1 METMYYIGLDVH
13 KRTISYCM
21 KDGSGTIRAQGT
33 IPATRFHLDRWMKT
47 LPQPWT
53 AAMEATLFTGWIYDH
68 LRPHAAALKVAHP
81 LMLRAIAAAKKKNDR
96 IDATKICDCLRC
108 DFLPECYM
116 ASTEIRERRRTLR
129 YRNLLVRQ
137 AVQMKNKIAVLL
149 MEAGVSYN
157 KQKLHKV
164 GYFRELLATNQDIDD
179 GLKSLLRL
187 CRETVVRLGKTES
200 ALVRSLQRDSL
211 LLERV
216 ERLMTIPA
224 VGPITALTWALEIG
238 EVQRFSSI
246 KKAISYCGL
255 CGAEKSSG
263 NTIQRTPLS
272 KQRNKHLQT
281 VLIEAAKMAPRN
293 SPALAM
299 LYDREKQKGNANR
312 ATLAV
317 ARKLVAYLVAVDRRQ
332 KDFLTVE
339 RENRTAA

>member
-1 METMYYIGLDVH
+1 MQSMYYIGLDVH
-13 KRTISYCM
+13 KRTISYCV
-21 KDGSGTIRAQGT
+21 KDTSGQIHAEGSLS
-33 IPATRFHLDRWMKT
+33 ATRFDLDRWMKT

-53 AAMEATLFTGWIYDH
+53 AAMEATVFTGWIYDH

-96 IDATKICDCLRC
+96 IDAAKICDCLRC

-116 ASTEIRERRRTLR
+116 APTAIRERRRTLR

-137 AVQMKNKIAVLL
+137 MVQMKNKIAVLL

-157 KQKLHKV
+157 KQRLHKA
-164 GYFRELLATNQDIDD
+164 GYFRELLATNPAIDE
-179 GLKSLLRL
+179 GLGSLLRL
-187 CRETVVRLGKTES
+187 CRETVVRLQRTES
-200 ALVRSLQRDSL
+200 ALVRSLERDAL
-211 LLERV
+211 LMDRV

-224 VGPITALTWALEIG
+224 VGPITALTWVLEVG

-255 CGAEKSSG
+255 CGAEKSSAS
-263 NTIQRTPLS
+263 TVQRTPLS

-281 VLIEAAKMAPRN
+281 TLIEAAKMAPRY
-293 SPALAM
+293 SPELAL
-299 LYDREKQKGNANR
+299 LYDKEKRKGNANR

-317 ARKLVAYLVAVDRRQ
+317 ARKLVAYLMAVDRGQRNFQ
-332 KDFLTVE
+332 MTE
-339 RENRTAA
+339 ASHCAAA